1 MMKLFLAN
9 EPLLYVGE
17 REFHT
22 EQRANADQLKNTQV
36 FSAESLQNDVRPTLV
51 HIVTKSVKMF
61 GLYPP

>member
-1 MMKLFLAN
+1 MS
-9 EPLLYVGE
+9 ERE
-17 REFHT
+17 REFHI